1 MATIVTTRFNEITWE
16 ENKEYRERNKYVC
29 IYPVPKK
36 VCEDL
41 DGNAVLFVIEMNN
54 TTNKIEGIGLIRNK
68 IENVRHNVY
77 RDNNFNCFCY
87 IGKYRIQRECMDSIF
102 LENIETLLFK
112 GKSHYKRGIGL
123 TVLTDKMKRK
133 TEMDLYKEIKQMF
146 MEKYKK
152 EELYKE
158 GNINEQQ

>member
-1 MATIVTTRFNEITWE
+1 MATIVTTRFNKTTWE
-16 ENKEYRERNKYVC
+16 ENKEYRERHDCVC

-41 DGNAVLFVIEMNN
+41 DDNAVLFVIEMNN

-87 IGKYRIQRECMDSIF
+87 VGKYRVERECMDTIF

-123 TVLTDKMKRK
+123 TALTDKMKRK
-133 TEMDLYKEIKQMF
+133 TEMDFYKEIKQMF

-158 GNINEQQ
+158 GNINEQ